1 MLGELAETDLGAA
14 AQLVAR
20 GMHDNPINLRVFGER
35 DGRVLARFFGLVL
48 HGLHRRGTIVGPSG
62 TEPWSGYAVW
72 SRRVT
77 VSPLRLRS

>member
-1 MLGELAETDLGAA
+1 
-14 AQLVAR
+14 
-20 GMHDNPINLRVFGER
+20 VFGER